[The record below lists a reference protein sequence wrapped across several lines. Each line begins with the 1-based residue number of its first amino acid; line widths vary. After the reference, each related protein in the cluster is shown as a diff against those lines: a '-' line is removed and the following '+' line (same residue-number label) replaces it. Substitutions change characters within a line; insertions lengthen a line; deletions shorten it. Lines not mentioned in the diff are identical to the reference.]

1 MKNNS
6 LFLQWISRILKGRK
20 NWEKKVRKKKK
31 KNRKEQRELYG
42 IWRKTCL
49 FKQITFQKF
58 GKYNKIQKIT
68 EVLRKFNRTNVLS
81 NGKNR

>member
-1 MKNNS
+1 M
-6 LFLQWISRILKGRK
+6 QWISRILKGRK

>member
-6 LFLQWISRILKGRK
+6 LFLQWISRILNGRK